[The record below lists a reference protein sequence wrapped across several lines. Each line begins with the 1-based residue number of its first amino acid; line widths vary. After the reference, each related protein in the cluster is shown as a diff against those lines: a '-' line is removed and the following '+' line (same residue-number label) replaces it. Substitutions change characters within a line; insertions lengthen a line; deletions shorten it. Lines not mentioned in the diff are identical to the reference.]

1 MDKIAEQKNRR
12 RTLSAQNQYDENF
25 NGGYSPEELEEA
37 ALIEREIQN
46 IPDMPEWEPTEE
58 KFQALMAKARERG
71 LFTDGEHS
79 EVKENEKTDA
89 LENTNE
95 NEQNPKEK
103 SNRKQKICSMKKKVI
118 KWSAVAA
125 ATIIGIFT
133 VSMSSEANRAYIMQ
147 EVNRLFGNDVNT
159 ELDNV
164 EVKESGRTVEYAFED
179 IENTFGITMPEF
191 LYLPDNMEY
200 LDYTL
205 DEEAQTAIV
214 RYSFGE
220 QMIYLAIFV
229 NNKEI
234 TRLTQEDNGVYLYDI
249 DNELV
254 PELRCTLWK
263 IFEEG
268 DKQPT
273 YSLKWNY
280 KNVYYEF
287 LGKINEEEMSK
298 IAEEI
303 FY

>member
-12 RTLSAQNQYDENF
+12 RTLSAQDQYDENF
-25 NGGYSPEELEEA
+25 NGGYSPGELEEA
-37 ALIEREIQN
+37 ALIEKEIQN

-71 LFTDGEHS
+71 LFTGGEHS

-95 NEQNPKEK
+95 NEQNPAKQ

-164 EVKESGRTVEYAFED
+164 EVKETGRTEEYAFQD
-179 IENTFGITMPEF
+179 IANTFNIKMPEF
-191 LYLPDNMEY
+191 FYMPEDMKY

-205 DEEAQTAIV
+205 DESAQTAIV
-214 RYSFGE
+214 RYSYDK
-220 QMIYLAIFV
+220 QMIYLAVFI

-234 TRLTQEDNGVYLYDI
+234 TRLTQEDSGSYLCDINSHWVEELHMALWEVY
-249 DNELV
+249 
-254 PELRCTLWK
+254 
-263 IFEEG
+263 EEG
-268 DKQPT
+268 DEQPT

-287 LGKINEEEMSK
+287 LGKLGKEEMEN
-298 IAEEI
+298 IAKEI
-303 FY
+303 MY

>member
-1 MDKIAEQKNRR
+1 MDKITEKKNRR
-12 RTLSAQNQYDENF
+12 QTLSARDQYDEKF
-25 NGGYSPEELEEA
+25 NGGYSPKELEEA
-37 ALIEREIQN
+37 ALIEREIQD

-71 LFTDGEHS
+71 MFPEGESS
-79 EVKENEKTDA
+79 EVKVEEKTSTHKVSNENEK
-89 LENTNE
+89 
-95 NEQNPKEK
+95 NPAGKR
-103 SNRKQKICSMKKKVI
+103 NRKQKIHSMKRKVI

-125 ATIIGIFT
+125 ATIMGIFT

-179 IENTFGITMPEF
+179 IENTFNITMPEF
-191 LYLPDNMEY
+191 YYLPKQMEY

-205 DEEAQTAIV
+205 DEEAQLAFV
-214 RYSFGE
+214 RYSYGE
-220 QMIYLAIFV
+220 QIVYLAVFV

-234 TRLTQEDNGVYLYDI
+234 TRLTQEDNGNYLYDV
-249 DNELV
+249 DNELL
-254 PELRCTLWK
+254 PELHCTLWE
-263 IFEEG
+263 ILEEE
-268 DKQPT
+268 DEQST

-287 LGKINEEEMSK
+287 LGKMKEEEMSK
-298 IAEEI
+298 IAEGI

>member
-12 RTLSAQNQYDENF
+12 RTLSAQDQYDENF
-25 NGGYSPEELEEA
+25 NGGYSPGELEEA

-71 LFTDGEHS
+71 LFTEGEHS

-103 SNRKQKICSMKKKVI
+103 SNRKQKIYSMKKKVI

-159 ELDNV
+159 GLNNV

-191 LYLPDNMEY
+191 LYLPDDMEY

-205 DEEAQTAIV
+205 DEEAQIAFV
-214 RYSFGE
+214 RYSYGE
-220 QMIYLAIFV
+220 QVIYLAVFL
-229 NNKEI
+229 NNWEI
-234 TRLTQEDNGVYLYDI
+234 TRLSQEDSGNHLCDI
-249 DNELV
+249 QNEIVSDL
-254 PELRCTLWK
+254 TSSLWE
-263 IFEEG
+263 IYEEG
-268 DKQPT
+268 DIKPT

-287 LGKINEEEMSK
+287 LGKINKDEMQK
-298 IAEEI
+298 IAKNM

>member
-71 LFTDGEHS
+71 LFTEGEHS

-159 ELDNV
+159 GLNNV
-164 EVKESGRTVEYAFED
+164 EVKETGRTEEYAFQD
-179 IENTFGITMPEF
+179 IANTFNIKMPEF
-191 LYLPDNMEY
+191 FYMPDNMEY

-205 DEEAQTAIV
+205 DESAQIAFI
-214 RYSFGE
+214 RYKYEE
-220 QMIYLAIFV
+220 QIIYLVIFV
-229 NNKEI
+229 NDKET
-234 TRLTQEDNGVYLYDI
+234 TRLSQEDTGVYLYDI
-249 DNELV
+249 QSEIMS
-254 PELRCTLWK
+254 EISSSLWE
-263 IFEEG
+263 IYEDG
-268 DKQPT
+268 DEQPT

-280 KNVYYEF
+280 KNIYYEF
-287 LGKINEEEMSK
+287 LGKTNKEEIEK
-298 IAEEI
+298 IAKEI
-303 FY
+303 MY

>member
-1 MDKIAEQKNRR
+1 MDKITEKKNRR
-12 RTLSAQNQYDENF
+12 QTLSARDQYDEKF
-25 NGGYSPEELEEA
+25 NGGYSPKELEEA
-37 ALIEREIQN
+37 ALIEREIQD

-71 LFTDGEHS
+71 MFPEGESS
-79 EVKENEKTDA
+79 EVKVEEKTSTHKV
-89 LENTNE
+89 TNE
-95 NEQNPKEK
+95 NEKNPAGKR
-103 SNRKQKICSMKKKVI
+103 NRKQKIHSMKRKVI

-125 ATIIGIFT
+125 ATILGIFT

-159 ELDNV
+159 GLNNV

-191 LYLPDNMEY
+191 YYLPDDMEY

-214 RYSFGE
+214 RYSYGE
-220 QMIYLAIFV
+220 QMVYLAIFISD
-229 NNKEI
+229 KEM

-249 DNELV
+249 ENKLL
-254 PELRCTLWK
+254 PELSCTLWE

-268 DKQPT
+268 DEQST

-280 KNVYYEF
+280 KNVYYEL
-287 LGKINEEEMSK
+287 LGKINQEEMSK

>member
-12 RTLSAQNQYDENF
+12 RTLSAQDQYDENF

-179 IENTFGITMPEF
+179 IENTFNITMPEF
-191 LYLPDNMEY
+191 FYLPDDMEY
-200 LDYTL
+200 LDYNI
-205 DEEAQTAIV
+205 DKEAQIAIIQ
-214 RYSFGE
+214 YLQGE
-220 QMIYLAIFV
+220 QNIYLVVFA

-234 TRLTQEDNGVYLYDI
+234 SRLTQEDAGTYLGDI
-249 DNELV
+249 SSEWVSGL
-254 PELRCTLWK
+254 ESSLWE
-263 IFEEG
+263 IYENG

-280 KNVYYEF
+280 KNVYYEL
-287 LGKINEEEMSK
+287 LGKMHKQELEK
-298 IAEEI
+298 IAQEI
-303 FY
+303 LY

>member
-12 RTLSAQNQYDENF
+12 QTLSAQDQYDENF

-37 ALIEREIQN
+37 ALIEKEIQN

-71 LFTDGEHS
+71 LFTEGEHS

-95 NEQNPKEK
+95 NEQNPAKQ

-147 EVNRLFGNDVNT
+147 EVNRMFGNDVNT
-159 ELDNV
+159 GLNNV
-164 EVKESGRTVEYAFED
+164 EVKESGRTVEYAFQD
-179 IENTFGITMPEF
+179 IENTFGITMPE
-191 LYLPDNMEY
+191 LYYLPNEMEY

-205 DEEAQTAIV
+205 DKEAETAII
-214 RYSFGE
+214 RYSYEE
-220 QMIYLAIFV
+220 QIVYLAVFT

-234 TRLTQEDNGVYLYDI
+234 SRLTQEDAGTFLCDI
-249 DNELV
+249 SSEWVTGLKSS
-254 PELRCTLWK
+254 LWE
-263 IFEEG
+263 IYEDG

-273 YSLKWNY
+273 YSLKWKY
-280 KNVYYEF
+280 KNVYYEL
-287 LGKINEEEMSK
+287 LGKISRQELEK
-298 IAEEI
+298 IAQEI
-303 FY
+303 LF

>member
-12 RTLSAQNQYDENF
+12 QTLSAQDQYDENF

-37 ALIEREIQN
+37 ALIEKEIQN

-71 LFTDGEHS
+71 LFTEGEHS

-95 NEQNPKEK
+95 NEQNPAKQ

-191 LYLPDNMEY
+191 YYLPDDMEY

-205 DEEAQTAIV
+205 DEEAQIAFI
-214 RYSFGE
+214 RYSYE
-220 QMIYLAIFV
+220 NQIIYLSIFF
-229 NNKEI
+229 NDKEV
-234 TRLTQEDNGVYLYDI
+234 TRLTQEDTGTLLCDI
-249 DNELV
+249 QNELI
-254 PELRCTLWK
+254 PELSCSVWE
-263 IFEEG
+263 IYEDG
-268 DKQPT
+268 DEQPT

-280 KNVYYEF
+280 KNTYF
-287 LGKINEEEMSK
+287 DFFGKINQ
-298 IAEEI
+298 EEI
-303 FY
+303 IQIANNIFY

>member
-12 RTLSAQNQYDENF
+12 RTLSAQDQYDENF
-25 NGGYSPEELEEA
+25 NGGYSPGELEEA

-71 LFTDGEHS
+71 LFTEGEHS

-103 SNRKQKICSMKKKVI
+103 SNRKQKIYSMKKKVI

-159 ELDNV
+159 GLNNV
-164 EVKESGRTVEYAFED
+164 EVKETGRTEEYAFQD
-179 IENTFGITMPEF
+179 IANMFHIEMPEF
-191 LYLPDNMEY
+191 FYMPDDMEY
-200 LDYTL
+200 LDYTM
-205 DEEAQTAIV
+205 DENAQIAFV
-214 RYSFGE
+214 RYSYGE
-220 QMIYLAIFV
+220 QIIYLSVLI

-234 TRLTQEDNGVYLYDI
+234 SRLSQEDTGNFVCDFSSHWM
-249 DNELV
+249 
-254 PELRCTLWK
+254 PELKCSLWE
-263 IFEEG
+263 IYEEG
-268 DKQPT
+268 DEQPT

-280 KNVYYEF
+280 KNVYYEI
-287 LGKINEEEMSK
+287 LGKLEKKEIEN
-298 IAEEI
+298 IAKEI
-303 FY
+303 MY

>member
-12 RTLSAQNQYDENF
+12 RTLSAQDQYDENF
-25 NGGYSPEELEEA
+25 NGGYSPGELEEA

-71 LFTDGEHS
+71 LFTEGEHS
-79 EVKENEKTDA
+79 EVKEDEKTDA

-159 ELDNV
+159 GLNNV

-191 LYLPDNMEY
+191 FYLPNDMDY

-205 DEEAQTAIV
+205 DESGQTAFV
-214 RYSFGE
+214 RYLYGE
-220 QMIYLAIFV
+220 QVIYLGVFL
-229 NNKEI
+229 NDKEI
-234 TRLTQEDNGVYLYDI
+234 SRLTQEDDGVLLFS
-249 DNELV
+249 EQSTVV
-254 PELRCTLWK
+254 PDLMYSLWE
-263 IFEEG
+263 IYEED

-280 KNVYYEF
+280 KNVYYDLF
-287 LGKINEEEMSK
+287 GKMNKEEMLK
-298 IAEEI
+298 IAKEI
-303 FY
+303 LY

>member
-179 IENTFGITMPEF
+179 IENTFNITMPEF
-191 LYLPDNMEY
+191 FYLPDDMEY
-200 LDYTL
+200 LDYNI
-205 DEEAQTAIV
+205 DKEAQIAIIQ
-214 RYSFGE
+214 YLQGE
-220 QMIYLAIFV
+220 QNIYLVVFA

-234 TRLTQEDNGVYLYDI
+234 SRLTQEDAGTYLGDI
-249 DNELV
+249 SSEWVSGL
-254 PELRCTLWK
+254 ESSLWE
-263 IFEEG
+263 IYENG

-280 KNVYYEF
+280 KNVYYEL
-287 LGKINEEEMSK
+287 LGKMHKQELEK
-298 IAEEI
+298 IAQEI
-303 FY
+303 LY

>member
-12 RTLSAQNQYDENF
+12 RTLSAQDQYDENF
-25 NGGYSPEELEEA
+25 NGGYSPGELEEA

-71 LFTDGEHS
+71 LFTEGEHS
-79 EVKENEKTDA
+79 EAKENEKTDA

-103 SNRKQKICSMKKKVI
+103 SNRKQKIYSMKKKVI

-147 EVNRLFGNDVNT
+147 EVNRLFGSDVNT
-159 ELDNV
+159 GLNNV
-164 EVKESGRTVEYAFED
+164 EVKESGRTVEYAFQD

-191 LYLPDNMEY
+191 FYLPKEMEY
-200 LDYTL
+200 QDYML
-205 DEEAQTAIV
+205 DEEAQTAII
-214 RYSFGE
+214 RYSYKD
-220 QMIYLAIFV
+220 QIIYITVFV

-234 TRLTQEDNGVYLYDI
+234 SRLAQEDTGMHLFDI
-249 DNELV
+249 SSQLL
-254 PELRCTLWK
+254 PELKSSLWE
-263 IFEEG
+263 IYEDG
-268 DKQPT
+268 DKQTT

-280 KNVYYEF
+280 KNAYYEI
-287 LGKINEEEMSK
+287 LGKISK
-298 IAEEI
+298 QEIENIAREI
-303 FY
+303 VY

>member
-12 RTLSAQNQYDENF
+12 RTLSAQDQYDENF
-25 NGGYSPEELEEA
+25 NGGYSPGELEEA

-71 LFTDGEHS
+71 LFTEGEHS

-103 SNRKQKICSMKKKVI
+103 SNRRQKIYSMKKKVI

-159 ELDNV
+159 GLNNV
-164 EVKESGRTVEYAFED
+164 EVKESGRTVEYAFQD
-179 IENTFGITMPEF
+179 IENTFGITMPGF
-191 LYLPDNMEY
+191 YYLPDDMEY

-205 DEEAQTAIV
+205 DESGQTAFI
-214 RYSFGE
+214 RYLYGD
-220 QMIYLAIFV
+220 QVIYLGIFL
-229 NNKEI
+229 NDKEI
-234 TRLTQEDNGVYLYDI
+234 TRLTQEDDGIL
-249 DNELV
+249 L
-254 PELRCTLWK
+254 
-263 IFEEG
+263 FEEQSEVIPDLWYSLWEIYEEA

-280 KNVYYEF
+280 KNVYYDLF
-287 LGKINEEEMSK
+287 GKMNKDEMLK
-298 IAEEI
+298 IAKEI
-303 FY
+303 LY

>member
-1 MDKIAEQKNRR
+1 MDKITEKKNRR
-12 RTLSAQNQYDENF
+12 QTLSARDQYDEKF
-25 NGGYSPEELEEA
+25 NGGYSPKELEEA
-37 ALIEREIQN
+37 ALIEREIQD

-71 LFTDGEHS
+71 MFPEGESS
-79 EVKENEKTDA
+79 EVKVEEKTSTHKVSNENEK
-89 LENTNE
+89 
-95 NEQNPKEK
+95 NPAGKR
-103 SNRKQKICSMKKKVI
+103 NRKQKIHSMKRKVI

-125 ATIIGIFT
+125 ATIMGIFT

-164 EVKESGRTVEYAFED
+164 EVKESGRTEEYAFED
-179 IENTFGITMPEF
+179 IENTFNITMPEF
-191 LYLPDNMEY
+191 YYLPDDMEY

-205 DEEAQTAIV
+205 DANSETAII

-220 QMIYLAIFV
+220 QVIYLAVFV
-229 NNKEI
+229 NNKET
-234 TRLTQEDNGVYLYDI
+234 TRLTQEDNGIYLYNI
-249 DNELV
+249 DNGLL
-254 PELRCTLWK
+254 PELSCALWE
-263 IFEEG
+263 IYEEG
-268 DKQPT
+268 DQQPT

-280 KNVYYEF
+280 KNIYYEF
-287 LGKINEEEMSK
+287 FGKMNEEEMSK

>member
-159 ELDNV
+159 GLNNV

-179 IENTFGITMPEF
+179 IENTFNITMPEF
-191 LYLPDNMEY
+191 FYLPDDMEY
-200 LDYTL
+200 LDYNI
-205 DEEAQTAIV
+205 DKEAQIAIIQ
-214 RYSFGE
+214 YLQGE
-220 QMIYLAIFV
+220 QNIYLVVFA

-234 TRLTQEDNGVYLYDI
+234 SRLTQEDAGTYLGDI
-249 DNELV
+249 SSEWVSGL
-254 PELRCTLWK
+254 ESSLWE
-263 IFEEG
+263 IYENG

-280 KNVYYEF
+280 KNVYYEL
-287 LGKINEEEMSK
+287 LGKMHKQELEK
-298 IAEEI
+298 IAQEI
-303 FY
+303 LY

>member
-12 RTLSAQNQYDENF
+12 RTLSAQDQYDENF
-25 NGGYSPEELEEA
+25 NGGYSPGELEEA

-71 LFTDGEHS
+71 LFTEGEHS

-159 ELDNV
+159 GLNNV

-191 LYLPDNMEY
+191 FYLPNDMDY

-205 DEEAQTAIV
+205 DESGQTAFV
-214 RYSFGE
+214 RYLYGE
-220 QMIYLAIFV
+220 QVIYLGVFL
-229 NNKEI
+229 NDKEI
-234 TRLTQEDNGVYLYDI
+234 SRLTQEDDGVLLFS
-249 DNELV
+249 EQSTVV
-254 PELRCTLWK
+254 PDLMYSLWE
-263 IFEEG
+263 IYEED

-280 KNVYYEF
+280 KNVYYDLF
-287 LGKINEEEMSK
+287 GKMNKEEMLK
-298 IAEEI
+298 IAKEI
-303 FY
+303 LY

>member
-12 RTLSAQNQYDENF
+12 RTLSAQDQYDENF
-25 NGGYSPEELEEA
+25 NGGYSPGELEEA

-71 LFTDGEHS
+71 LFTEGEHS

-103 SNRKQKICSMKKKVI
+103 SNRKQKIYSMKKKVI

-179 IENTFGITMPEF
+179 IENTFNITMPEF
-191 LYLPDNMEY
+191 FYLPKEMEY

-205 DEEAQTAIV
+205 DTNAETAIV
-214 RYSFGE
+214 RYSLGE
-220 QMIYLAIFV
+220 QLLYLAVFV
-229 NNKEI
+229 NNKET
-234 TRLTQEDNGVYLYDI
+234 TRLTQEDNGIYLYNI
-249 DNELV
+249 NSELL
-254 PELRCTLWK
+254 PELYCALWEIYEK
-263 IFEEG
+263 EDE
-268 DKQPT
+268 QPT

-287 LGKINEEEMSK
+287 FGKMSEKEMSK

>member
-12 RTLSAQNQYDENF
+12 RTLSAQDQYDENF
-25 NGGYSPEELEEA
+25 NGGYSPGELEEA

-58 KFQALMAKARERG
+58 KFQAIMAKARERG
-71 LFTDGEHS
+71 LFTEGEHS

-118 KWSAVAA
+118 KWSAVVA

-164 EVKESGRTVEYAFED
+164 EVKESGRTVEYAFQD
-179 IENTFGITMPEF
+179 IENTFNITMPEF
-191 LYLPDNMEY
+191 YYLPDDMEY

-205 DEEAQTAIV
+205 DEEAQIAFI
-214 RYSFGE
+214 RYSYE
-220 QMIYLAIFV
+220 NQIIYLSILF
-229 NNKEI
+229 NDKEV
-234 TRLTQEDNGVYLYDI
+234 TRLTQEDTGALLCDI
-249 DNELV
+249 QNELI
-254 PELRCTLWK
+254 PELSCSVWE
-263 IFEEG
+263 IYEDG
-268 DKQPT
+268 DEQPT

-280 KNVYYEF
+280 KNTYF
-287 LGKINEEEMSK
+287 DFFGKINQ
-298 IAEEI
+298 EEI
-303 FY
+303 IQIANNIFY

>member
-71 LFTDGEHS
+71 LFTEGEHS

-103 SNRKQKICSMKKKVI
+103 SNHKQKICSMKKKVI

-159 ELDNV
+159 GLNNV

-179 IENTFGITMPEF
+179 IENTFNITMPEF

>member
-12 RTLSAQNQYDENF
+12 RTLSAQDQYDENF

-37 ALIEREIQN
+37 ALIEKEIQN

-71 LFTDGEHS
+71 LFTEGEHS

-125 ATIIGIFT
+125 ATVIGIFT

-159 ELDNV
+159 GLNNV
-164 EVKESGRTVEYAFED
+164 EVKENGRTVEYAFED
-179 IENTFGITMPEF
+179 IENTFNITMPEF
-191 LYLPDNMEY
+191 YYLPEDMHY
-200 LDYTL
+200 LDYIL
-205 DEEAQTAIV
+205 DEDAQIAFV
-214 RYSFGE
+214 RYEYG
-220 QMIYLAIFV
+220 QQIIYLSVLI
-229 NNKEI
+229 NEKEM
-234 TRLTQEDNGVYLYDI
+234 TRLSQEDTGTYLHDVSSEWLSEI
-249 DNELV
+249 K
-254 PELRCTLWK
+254 CSLWE
-263 IFEEG
+263 IYEG
-268 DKQPT
+268 GDEQPT

-280 KNVYYEF
+280 KNVYYDF
-287 LGKINEEEMSK
+287 FGKLDKKELIK
-298 IAEEI
+298 IGKEI
-303 FY
+303 LY

>member
-12 RTLSAQNQYDENF
+12 RTLSAQDQYDENF

-71 LFTDGEHS
+71 LFTEGEHS

-103 SNRKQKICSMKKKVI
+103 SNRKQKIYSMKKKVI

-159 ELDNV
+159 GLNNV
-164 EVKESGRTVEYAFED
+164 EVKETGRTEEYAFQD
-179 IENTFGITMPEF
+179 IANTFNIKMPEF
-191 LYLPDNMEY
+191 FYMPEDMEY
-200 LDYTL
+200 LDYTM
-205 DEEAQTAIV
+205 DENAQTAII
-214 RYSFGE
+214 RYAYNE
-220 QMIYLAIFV
+220 QIIYLIIF
-229 NNKEI
+229 NNEKEI
-234 TRLTQEDNGVYLYDI
+234 SRLTQEDTGMHLENI
-249 DNELV
+249 SSELL
-254 PELRCTLWK
+254 PELSFSLWEIYEVNDEK
-263 IFEEG
+263 S
-268 DKQPT
+268 T

-280 KNVYYEF
+280 KNVYFEF
-287 LGKINEEEMSK
+287 LGKISKEEMRN
-298 IAEEI
+298 IAKEVV
-303 FY
+303 Y

>member
-1 MDKIAEQKNRR
+1 MDKITEKKNRR
-12 RTLSAQNQYDENF
+12 QTLSARDQYDEKF
-25 NGGYSPEELEEA
+25 NGGYSPKELEEA
-37 ALIEREIQN
+37 ALIEREIQD

-71 LFTDGEHS
+71 MFPEGESS
-79 EVKENEKTDA
+79 EVKVEEKTSTHKV
-89 LENTNE
+89 TNE
-95 NEQNPKEK
+95 NEKNPAGKR
-103 SNRKQKICSMKKKVI
+103 NRKQKIHSMKRKVI

-125 ATIIGIFT
+125 ATILGIFT

-159 ELDNV
+159 GLNNV

-179 IENTFGITMPEF
+179 IENTFNITMPEF
-191 LYLPDNMEY
+191 YYLPTQMEY

-205 DEEAQTAIV
+205 DEEAQLAFV
-214 RYSFGE
+214 RYSYGE
-220 QMIYLAIFV
+220 QIVYLAVFV

-234 TRLTQEDNGVYLYDI
+234 TRLTQEDNGNYLYDV
-249 DNELV
+249 DNELL
-254 PELRCTLWK
+254 PELHCTLWE
-263 IFEEG
+263 ILEEE
-268 DKQPT
+268 DEQST

-287 LGKINEEEMSK
+287 LGKMKEEEMSK
-298 IAEEI
+298 IAEGI

>member
-12 RTLSAQNQYDENF
+12 RTLSAQDQYDENF
-25 NGGYSPEELEEA
+25 NGGYSPGELEEA
-37 ALIEREIQN
+37 ALIEKEIQN

-71 LFTDGEHS
+71 LFTEGEHS

-103 SNRKQKICSMKKKVI
+103 SNRKQKIYSMKKKVI

-179 IENTFGITMPEF
+179 IENTFNITMPEF
-191 LYLPDNMEY
+191 LYLPDDMEY
-200 LDYTL
+200 LDYTF
-205 DEEAQTAIV
+205 DEAAQLAFV

-220 QMIYLAIFV
+220 QIVYLSVFV
-229 NNKEI
+229 NDKET
-234 TRLTQEDNGVYLYDI
+234 TRLTQEDNGVYLYDVNN
-249 DNELV
+249 DFL
-254 PELRCTLWK
+254 PELSCALWEIYDK
-263 IFEEG
+263 G
-268 DKQPT
+268 DEQPT

-280 KNVYYEF
+280 KNVYYEL
-287 LGKINEEEMSK
+287 LGKMKKEEMSK
-298 IAEEI
+298 IAKGI

>member
-12 RTLSAQNQYDENF
+12 RTLSAQDQYDENF

-71 LFTDGEHS
+71 LFTEGEHS

-179 IENTFGITMPEF
+179 IENTFNITMPEF
-191 LYLPDNMEY
+191 FYLPKEMEY

-205 DEEAQTAIV
+205 DTEAQTAIV
-214 RYSFGE
+214 RYSYEE
-220 QMIYLAIFV
+220 QMIYLAIFIS
-229 NNKEI
+229 NKEI
-234 TRLTQEDNGVYLYDI
+234 TRLTQEDNGVYLCDI
-249 DNELV
+249 DNEVV
-254 PELRCTLWK
+254 PELSCTLWE

-268 DKQPT
+268 DEQST

-280 KNVYYEF
+280 KNVHYEL
-287 LGKINEEEMSK
+287 LGKINQEEMSK

>member
-12 RTLSAQNQYDENF
+12 RTLSAQDQYDENF
-25 NGGYSPEELEEA
+25 NGGYSPGELEEA

-46 IPDMPEWEPTEE
+46 IPDMPEWDPTEE

-71 LFTDGEHS
+71 LFTEGEHS

-103 SNRKQKICSMKKKVI
+103 SNRKQKIYSMKKKVI

-179 IENTFGITMPEF
+179 IENTFNITMPEF
-191 LYLPDNMEY
+191 FYLPKEMEY
-200 LDYTL
+200 QDYML
-205 DEEAQTAIV
+205 DEEAQTAII
-214 RYSFGE
+214 RYSYKD
-220 QMIYLAIFV
+220 QIIYITVFV

-234 TRLTQEDNGVYLYDI
+234 SRLAQEDTGMHLFDI
-249 DNELV
+249 SSQLL
-254 PELRCTLWK
+254 PELKSSLWE
-263 IFEEG
+263 IYEDG
-268 DKQPT
+268 DKQTT

-280 KNVYYEF
+280 KNAYYEI
-287 LGKINEEEMSK
+287 LGKISK
-298 IAEEI
+298 QEIENIAREI
-303 FY
+303 VY

>member
-12 RTLSAQNQYDENF
+12 RTLSAQDQYDENF
-25 NGGYSPEELEEA
+25 NGGYSPGELEEA

-71 LFTDGEHS
+71 LFTEGEHS

-103 SNRKQKICSMKKKVI
+103 SNRKQKIYSMKKKVI

-159 ELDNV
+159 GLNNV

-179 IENTFGITMPEF
+179 IENTFNITMPEF
-191 LYLPDNMEY
+191 YYLPKGMEY
-200 LDYTL
+200 LDYEL
-205 DEEAQTAIV
+205 DEEAETAII
-214 RYSFGE
+214 RYSFEE
-220 QMIYLAIFV
+220 QMVYLAVFI
-229 NNKEI
+229 NSKET
-234 TRLTQEDNGVYLYDI
+234 TRLSQEDLGTHLYDI
-249 DNELV
+249 NSEWVSGLKSS
-254 PELRCTLWK
+254 LWE
-263 IFEEG
+263 IYEEG

-280 KNVYYEF
+280 KNIYYEF
-287 LGKINEEEMSK
+287 LGKINKEEMKK
-298 IAEEI
+298 IAKEI
-303 FY
+303 LY

>member
-103 SNRKQKICSMKKKVI
+103 SNRKQKIYSMKKKVI

-191 LYLPDNMEY
+191 FYLPKEMEY
-200 LDYTL
+200 QDYML
-205 DEEAQTAIV
+205 DEEAQTAII
-214 RYSFGE
+214 RYSYKD
-220 QMIYLAIFV
+220 QIIYITVFV

-234 TRLTQEDNGVYLYDI
+234 SRLAQEDTGMHLFDI
-249 DNELV
+249 SSQLL
-254 PELRCTLWK
+254 PELKSSLWE
-263 IFEEG
+263 IYEDG
-268 DKQPT
+268 DKQTT

-280 KNVYYEF
+280 KNAYYEI
-287 LGKINEEEMSK
+287 LGKISK
-298 IAEEI
+298 QEIENIAREI
-303 FY
+303 VY

>member
-71 LFTDGEHS
+71 LFTEGEHS

-103 SNRKQKICSMKKKVI
+103 SNRKQKIYSMKKKVI

-164 EVKESGRTVEYAFED
+164 EVKESGRTVEYAFQD
-179 IENTFGITMPEF
+179 IENTFNITMPEF
-191 LYLPDNMEY
+191 YYLPDDMEY

-205 DEEAQTAIV
+205 DEEA
-214 RYSFGE
+214 
-220 QMIYLAIFV
+220 
-229 NNKEI
+229 
-234 TRLTQEDNGVYLYDI
+234 
-249 DNELV
+249 
-254 PELRCTLWK
+254 
-263 IFEEG
+263 
-268 DKQPT
+268 
-273 YSLKWNY
+273 
-280 KNVYYEF
+280 
-287 LGKINEEEMSK
+287 K
-298 IAEEI
+298 IAFI
-303 FY
+303 

>member
-12 RTLSAQNQYDENF
+12 RTLSAQDQYDENF

-37 ALIEREIQN
+37 ALIEKEIQN

-71 LFTDGEHS
+71 LFTEGEHS
-79 EVKENEKTDA
+79 EVKENEKIDA

-95 NEQNPKEK
+95 NEQNPAKQ

-159 ELDNV
+159 GLNNV
-164 EVKESGRTVEYAFED
+164 EVKETGRTEEYAFQD
-179 IENTFGITMPEF
+179 IANTFNIKMPEF
-191 LYLPDNMEY
+191 FYLPKGMEY
-200 LDYTL
+200 LDYEL
-205 DEEAQTAIV
+205 DKAAETAII
-214 RYSFGE
+214 RYSFEE
-220 QMIYLAIFV
+220 QMIYLAVFV
-229 NNKEI
+229 NSKET
-234 TRLTQEDNGVYLYDI
+234 TRLSQEDLGTHLYDI
-249 DNELV
+249 DSEWVSGLKGS
-254 PELRCTLWK
+254 LWE
-263 IFEEG
+263 IYEEG

-287 LGKINEEEMSK
+287 LGKTNKEEMEK
-298 IAEEI
+298 IAKEI
-303 FY
+303 LY

>member
-12 RTLSAQNQYDENF
+12 RTLSAQDQYDENF

-37 ALIEREIQN
+37 ALIEKEIQN

-71 LFTDGEHS
+71 LFTEGEHS

-125 ATIIGIFT
+125 ATVIGIFT

-164 EVKESGRTVEYAFED
+164 EVKESGRTEEYAFED

-191 LYLPDNMEY
+191 YYLPKQMEY
-200 LDYTL
+200 LDYTI
-205 DEEAQTAIV
+205 DEEAQIAFI
-214 RYSFGE
+214 RYSYEE
-220 QMIYLAIFV
+220 QIIYLSILI
-229 NNKEI
+229 NQKEI
-234 TRLTQEDNGVYLYDI
+234 SRLTQEDTGTHICDVNSEWVTGLTSSLWEIYEEEDI
-249 DNELV
+249 
-254 PELRCTLWK
+254 
-263 IFEEG
+263 
-268 DKQPT
+268 QAT

-280 KNVYYEF
+280 KNVF
-287 LGKINEEEMSK
+287 FDFFGKIKKEEISK
-298 IAEEI
+298 IAKEI
-303 FY
+303 MY